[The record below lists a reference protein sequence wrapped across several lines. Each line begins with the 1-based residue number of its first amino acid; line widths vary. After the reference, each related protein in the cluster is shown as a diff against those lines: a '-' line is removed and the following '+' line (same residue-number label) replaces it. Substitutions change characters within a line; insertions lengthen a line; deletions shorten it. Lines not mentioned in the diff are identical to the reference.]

1 MEESWLKQLGV
12 TDLLGI
18 YSDYQKNK
26 LAANAVST
34 KTELE
39 NQVSLLTM
47 QRDMFNNYA
56 QMMAQ
61 QSLSSNNVQANNWLP
76 LLLIGGVVV
85 FAVFEIGK

>member
-18 YSDYQKNK
+18 YADFQKNK
-26 LAANAVST
+26 LAANAIST
-34 KTELE
+34 KSELE

-47 QRDMFNNYA
+47 QRDQMNNYL
-56 QMMAQ
+56 QMLANQNMASNAVG
-61 QSLSSNNVQANNWLP
+61 QSNWLP

-85 FAVFEIGK
+85 LAVFTIGK

>member
-18 YSDYQKNK
+18 YADFQKNK

-34 KTELE
+34 KQELE
-39 NQVSLLTM
+39 GQVSLLTM
-47 QRDMFNNYA
+47 QRDMMNNYA
-56 QMMAQ
+56 QMLANQ
-61 QSLSSNNVQANNWLP
+61 NLSRNTVQATNWMP

-85 FAVFEIGK
+85 FAVFTIGK